1 MEIKKYNGMMKW
13 LTRPGA
19 PAQKEDMN
27 KKNDMERY
35 VKNINA
41 NNKNPGTFQKLVKE
55 TEQNTHTVK
64 TLNKFEDR
72 ADIKDDGPDILRNML
87 IEEMNRRELD
97 RDEIRYLMDTKD
109 RSQLKKEKIEPK
121 NQTILK
127 SKNPYPTQATPE
139 QVGQLAE
146 RLERNAQM
154 TGSKGPF
161 TKIADNLGKNK
172 PKPKPIVKK
181 DPVTNYTDFKIDPI
195 ISDPYS
201 ALPPEPNDPYLDQ
214 LEARVKANQELNYQ
228 EKVRNNS
235 SGLRF
240 FDPIEVKRDD

>member
-13 LTRPGA
+13 LTRPGQ
-19 PAQKEDMN
+19 PEKKEDMN

-41 NNKNPGTFQKLVKE
+41 NNKNPGSFKRLVKE
-55 TEQNTHTVK
+55 TEQNTHAVK
-64 TLNKFEDR
+64 TLNKFEDGP
-72 ADIKDDGPDILRNML
+72 DIKDDGPDILRNIL

-109 RSQLKKEKIEPK
+109 RSELKTKKIEPK
-121 NQTILK
+121 EQEILK
-127 SKNPYPTQATPE
+127 KRSPYPTQASPE
-139 QVGQLAE
+139 QVGKLAE

-154 TGSKGPF
+154 TGGKGPF
-161 TKIADNLGKNK
+161 ADK

-240 FDPIEVKRDD
+240 FDPIEVKRND

>member
-64 TLNKFEDR
+64 TLNEFEDG

-97 RDEIRYLMDTKD
+97 SDEIRYLMDTKD
-109 RSQLKKEKIEPK
+109 RSELKKEKIEPK

-127 SKNPYPTQATPE
+127 KKTPYPKEATPE
-139 QVGQLAE
+139 QVGKLAE

-154 TGSKGPF
+154 TGGKGPF
-161 TKIADNLGKNK
+161 ADK

-214 LEARVKANQELNYQ
+214 LEARVKANQEMNYQ